1 MYYIYANQSNDMNKE
16 DLFKGLWPALI
27 TPVGTNE
34 KPELKE
40 LQKLCEVL
48 VKQGVDGLYVLGST
62 GQGVLFG
69 EEDRKE
75 VLEVV
80 LECVGGRV
88 PVMAQLG
95 CLTTKESVRLAEH
108 AALSGVAAVSSV
120 GPIYFAGGQ
129 QMAIHHYTEIAKA
142 AQLPFFPY
150 QLGVIPGNFEEFIQA
165 ILKVPF
171 IEGMK
176 LTTGN
181 LLEISRVHNI
191 AKDQLKL
198 FSGADELFCQ
208 ASLSGT
214 VGAIGTF
221 YNLWGQECKYVL
233 HEFQKGNFQLASR
246 FMLKFQEIIEL
257 VLPNIWTFLKEAML
271 VKHQVNIGNTISPL
285 GRGQTDWT
293 ESQVAAILAS
303 LEQTLQD

>member
-1 MYYIYANQSNDMNKE
+1 MNNE

-27 TPVGTNE
+27 TPVGNNE
-34 KPELKE
+34 RPELEE
-40 LQKLCEVL
+40 LSKLCEVL

-80 LECVGGRV
+80 LDCVGGRV
-88 PVMAQLG
+88 PVMVQLG
-95 CLTTKESVRLAEH
+95 CLTTRESVRLAEH
-108 AALSGVAAVSSV
+108 AASSGVAAVSSV
-120 GPIYFAGGQ
+120 GPIYFSGGQ
-129 QMAIHHYTEIAKA
+129 KMAIHHYTEIAKA

-150 QLGVIPGNFEEFIQA
+150 QLGVIPGNFEEFIQSVLE
-165 ILKVPF
+165 IPF

-181 LLEISRVHNI
+181 LLEISRVNNI
-191 AKDQLKL
+191 AKDRLKL

-221 YNLWGQECKYVL
+221 YNLWGQECRYVL
-233 HEFQKGNFQLASR
+233 HEFKQGDFQLASR
-246 FMLKFQEIIEL
+246 FMLKFQEIVEL

-271 VKHQVNIGNTISPL
+271 IKHQLNIGNTISPL
-285 GRGQTDWT
+285 GRGQQDWT
-293 ESQVAAILAS
+293 HDQVSSILAS
-303 LEQTLQD
+303 IDQILQD

>member
-1 MYYIYANQSNDMNKE
+1 MNKE

-27 TPVGTNE
+27 TPVGNNE
-34 KPELKE
+34 RPELKE
-40 LQKLCEVL
+40 LSKLCEVL

-80 LECVGGRV
+80 LDCVGGRI

-95 CLTTKESVRLAEH
+95 CLTTRESVRLAEH
-108 AALSGVAAVSSV
+108 AALSGAAAVSSV

-150 QLGVIPGNFEEFIQA
+150 QLGVIPGDFGEFIQS
-165 ILKVPF
+165 ILKIPF

-221 YNLWGQECKYVL
+221 YNLWGHECRYVL
-233 HEFQKGNFQLASR
+233 HEFQQGNFQLARR

-271 VKHQVNIGNTISPL
+271 IKHQVNIGNTISPL
-285 GRGQTDWT
+285 GRGQLGWT
-293 ESQVAAILAS
+293 ESQVSAILAS
-303 LEQTLQD
+303 LDQTLQD